1 MNIWGVEAI
10 MGVDNIVTRVCKVTR
25 EGQGRDMMGREGK
38 KRKEKRKE
46 GKEKNTAGQLMET
59 EDAGS

>member
-10 MGVDNIVTRVCKVTR
+10 MGVDNIVTRVGKVTR

-46 GKEKNTAGQLMET
+46 GKEKNQGAFRNVLELIKG
-59 EDAGS
+59 